1 MKSNY
6 NLNTK
11 SIDETFD
18 DFEKNHAGPIANI
31 FDRWLDECE
40 YEDFKDYRDVIKKT
54 VPNCIK
60 VTSKPFQLVIAC
72 TDGQLFFKFKLNKNN
87 QIVLETSHL
96 YIGGEIKC

>member
-6 NLNTK
+6 NLETK
-11 SIDETFD
+11 TIKESWEEFEEKYAISIV
-18 DFEKNHAGPIANI
+18 NI
-31 FDRWLDECE
+31 FDRWLNENE
-40 YEDFKDYRDVIKKT
+40 YEDFKDYRNLIKKK

-96 YIGGEIKC
+96 YIGGEIK